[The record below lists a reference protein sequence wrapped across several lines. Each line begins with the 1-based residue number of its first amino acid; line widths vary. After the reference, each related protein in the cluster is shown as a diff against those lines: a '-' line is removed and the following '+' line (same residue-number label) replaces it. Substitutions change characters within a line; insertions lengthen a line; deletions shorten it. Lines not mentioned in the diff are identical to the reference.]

1 MKSRSLM
8 VFALLAAAAC
18 GGKKP
23 AEAPAPAPAPA
34 PIDSTAIKARMR
46 QDSINAAEARARA
59 AADAAAR
66 AAAQLQ
72 AQLAAELT
80 AMIHFDFDKA
90 DIKPEDQ
97 ANLDRKAAILK
108 ANPGLSIQIAGNCDN
123 RGSDE
128 YNLAL
133 GNRRAAAAQRYLINQ
148 GVAASQITH
157 RVVRRGA
164 PGQPGERRGRAG
176 PRTGTTSSR
185 RRPAATTSWR
195 RSDPSDRAG
204 PRAGDRRAGGLRPP
218 ERRAPARGAVDH
230 HAGRQRPARFPS
242 RRAAHPDPRA
252 AAADQPTRW
261 PPSRPASWPSAG
273 RRSGSSTTC
282 RSRCCR
288 SRS

>member
-8 VFALLAAAAC
+8 VLALLAAAAC

-23 AEAPAPAPAPA
+23 AETPAPAPAPA
-34 PIDSTAIKARMR
+34 PIDSTAIKARMH

-59 AADAAAR
+59 AAEAAAR

-72 AQLAAELT
+72 AQLTAELT
-80 AMIHFDFDKA
+80 ATIHFDFDKA

-148 GVAASQITH
+148 GVSASQITI
-157 RVVRRGA
+157 VSY
-164 PGQPGERRGRAG
+164 GEE
-176 PRTGTTSSR
+176 
-185 RRPAATTSWR
+185 RPVNPANDEAAWAENRNDQFTPT
-195 RSDPSDRAG
+195 
-204 PRAGDRRAGGLRPP
+204 AGGNNLM
-218 ERRAPARGAVDH
+218 APK
-230 HAGRQRPARFPS
+230 
-242 RRAAHPDPRA
+242 
-252 AAADQPTRW
+252 
-261 PPSRPASWPSAG
+261 
-273 RRSGSSTTC
+273 
-282 RSRCCR
+282 
-288 SRS
+288 

>member
-1 MKSRSLM
+1 MNSRSL
-8 VFALLAAAAC
+8 VIFALLAAAAC

-23 AEAPAPAPAPA
+23 AETPAPAPAPA

-59 AADAAAR
+59 AAE

-72 AQLAAELT
+72 SQLSAELAAT
-80 AMIHFDFDKA
+80 IHFDFDKA

-148 GVAASQITH
+148 GVSASQITI
-157 RVVRRGA
+157 VSY
-164 PGQPGERRGRAG
+164 GEE
-176 PRTGTTSSR
+176 
-185 RRPAATTSWR
+185 RPVNPANDEAAWAENRNDQFTPT
-195 RSDPSDRAG
+195 
-204 PRAGDRRAGGLRPP
+204 AGGNNLM
-218 ERRAPARGAVDH
+218 APK
-230 HAGRQRPARFPS
+230 
-242 RRAAHPDPRA
+242 
-252 AAADQPTRW
+252 
-261 PPSRPASWPSAG
+261 
-273 RRSGSSTTC
+273 
-282 RSRCCR
+282 
-288 SRS
+288 

>member
-8 VFALLAAAAC
+8 VLALLAAAAC

-23 AEAPAPAPAPA
+23 AETPAPAPAPA

-59 AADAAAR
+59 AAEAAAR

-72 AQLAAELT
+72 AQLTAELT
-80 AMIHFDFDKA
+80 ATIHFDFDKA

-148 GVAASQITH
+148 GVSAAQITIVSYGEE
-157 RVVRRGA
+157 RPVN
-164 PGQPGERRGRAG
+164 PGNDE
-176 PRTGTTSSR
+176 
-185 RRPAATTSWR
+185 AAWAENRNDQFTPT
-195 RSDPSDRAG
+195 
-204 PRAGDRRAGGLRPP
+204 AGGNNLM
-218 ERRAPARGAVDH
+218 APK
-230 HAGRQRPARFPS
+230 
-242 RRAAHPDPRA
+242 
-252 AAADQPTRW
+252 
-261 PPSRPASWPSAG
+261 
-273 RRSGSSTTC
+273 
-282 RSRCCR
+282 
-288 SRS
+288 